1 MPCRERFDLATRTHG
16 SLQQNDLLN
25 AEASA
30 NRGFYMHTFRL
41 IIVLLTLM
49 TIMASAPADD
59 IEDLE
64 QPVCGAIREPLA
76 FWFWSLAAGK
86 PDPDAAADVPN
97 AEPVIHRTKDGR
109 LLKGY
114 KLESTAANGAVKGFV
129 LVAQGN
135 AMLADQLLPALTTF
149 SKAGIEVYIFDYRG
163 YGNSEGKR
171 RFQAIVS
178 DYKELFD
185 SISASAQGSRFL
197 YGISFGGIVLLNT
210 IGSGVAF
217 DRAVIDSTP
226 SRVSQ
231 FGCPQQ
237 YDPIANIPQDASRL
251 LVIAGEQDNVVSLKD
266 SQELRD
272 LVDARGGRTIVRPAF
287 AHPFMDS
294 EVHVRRARLRLVISF
309 LAGLGA
315 RRANEPE

>member
-1 MPCRERFDLATRTHG
+1 
-16 SLQQNDLLN
+16 LQQNDLLI

-30 NRGFYMHTFRL
+30 DRGLYMHIFQL
-41 IIVLLTLM
+41 IIALLTLM
-49 TIMASAPADD
+49 TIMASAPADNL
-59 IEDLE
+59 EDLE
-64 QPVCGAIREPLA
+64 QTVCGPVREPLA
-76 FWFWSLAAGK
+76 FWFWSRAAGK
-86 PDPDAAADVPN
+86 PDPHAAADVPN
-97 AEPVIHRTKDGR
+97 ADPVVHETKDGR

-135 AMLADQLLPALTTF
+135 AMLADQLLPALTAF
-149 SKAGIEVYIFDYRG
+149 SRAGIEAYIFDYRG

-185 SISASAQGSRFL
+185 SISAGAQRSRFL

-210 IGSGVAF
+210 IGAGVAF

-231 FGCPQQ
+231 FGCPQK
-237 YDPIANIPQDASRL
+237 YDPVANIPQDGSRL
-251 LVIAGEQDNVVSLKD
+251 LVIAGEQDKVVPLKD

-272 LVDARGGRTIVRPAF
+272 LIDARGGRTVVRSAF

-294 EVHVRRARLRLVISF
+294 EINARRARLALTISF
-309 LAGLGA
+309 LADAVA
-315 RRANEPE
+315 RGPNEPE

>member
-1 MPCRERFDLATRTHG
+1 
-16 SLQQNDLLN
+16 
-25 AEASA
+25 
-30 NRGFYMHTFRL
+30 MHVFQHL
-41 IIVLLTLM
+41 VVLVTLM
-49 TIMASAPADD
+49 NIMASAAADE

-64 QPVCGAIREPLA
+64 RPVCGAVREPLA
-76 FWFWSLAAGK
+76 FWLWSRAAGK

-97 AEPVIHRTKDGR
+97 ANLVVHETKDGR
-109 LLKGY
+109 RVMGY
-114 KLESTAANGAVKGFV
+114 KLESTAADGAVKGVV

-149 SKAGIEVYIFDYRG
+149 SQAGIEAYIFDYRG

-178 DYKELFD
+178 DYKELFN
-185 SISASAQGSRFL
+185 SISASAQGARYL
-197 YGISFGGIVLLNT
+197 YGISFGGIVLLNI

-231 FGCPQQ
+231 FGCPQR
-237 YDPIANIPQDASRL
+237 YDPVANIPQDASRL
-251 LVIAGEQDNVVSLKD
+251 LVIAGARDNVVSLQE
-266 SQELRD
+266 SQGLRD
-272 LVDARGGRTIVRPAF
+272 LVDARGGRTVVRPAF

-294 EVHVRRARLRLVISF
+294 GAHVRRARLRLALSF
-309 LAGLGA
+309 LTGSV
-315 RRANEPE
+315 P

>member
-1 MPCRERFDLATRTHG
+1 MPI
-16 SLQQNDLLN
+16 
-25 AEASA
+25 
-30 NRGFYMHTFRL
+30 FRL
-41 IIVLLTLM
+41 VMALMTLM
-49 TIMASAPADD
+49 TIMASTPANDV
-59 IEDLE
+59 EDLE
-64 QPVCGAIREPLA
+64 QPVCGAVREPLA
-76 FWFWSLAAGK
+76 FWFWSRAAGK
-86 PDPDAAADVPN
+86 PDPNAAADVPN
-97 AEPVIHRTKDGR
+97 AEPVIYETKDRR
-109 LLKGY
+109 LLRGY

-149 SKAGIEVYIFDYRG
+149 SDAGIEAYIFDYRG
-163 YGNSEGKR
+163 YGNSEGR
-171 RFQAIVS
+171 RRLQAIVS

-185 SISASAQGSRFL
+185 GISASAQGSRFL

-231 FGCPQQ
+231 FGCPKK
-237 YDPIANIPQDASRL
+237 YDPIANIPQDGSRL
-251 LVIAGEQDNVVSLKD
+251 LVIAGEQDNVVPLKG

-272 LVDARGGRTIVRPAF
+272 LVDAHGGRTVVRPDF

-294 EVHVRRARLRLVISF
+294 EIHVRHARLSLTRSF
-309 LAGLGA
+309 LAGA
-315 RRANEPE
+315 VAQRAHESE